1 MLNRLWN
8 KDRLLIL
15 LYAIIKGILVYK
27 LYGIATDISYQL
39 NVAESIFQGHGIH
52 LLQFKDNTYFY
63 SLYLSHP
70 PLTSII
76 IAFFRFFTDSII
88 TADLIFRLF
97 LVLCE
102 SIILFKTLNLI
113 YQNNRKALISL
124 FLILSI
130 YVGHIDR
137 GFTGDYFSFILLLCL
152 FFLTYRFYKK
162 SLISDYY
169 LILVVI
175 LLIPLSKYT
184 ALPFIIFPFSIL
196 FFLKKFRGFEI
207 SRLKLNVI
215 LFVSILA
222 LFEFIMEVKAIGLTQ
237 KVGSFNLNNLSYLTR
252 IDYFWFH
259 GGLNLDRIWKHVM
272 WNIDSMFNFHLLYV
286 HYGQILT
293 LILVFLII
301 RKNVKVILTKD
312 MFLFLIIPII
322 LQCAYLI
329 FLTLNTSP
337 QIGKYGIDSK
347 IWVPIEEAR
356 YYNYLTF
363 ILFLFFM
370 IYLYQ
375 NKIRFFLLLGV
386 LLIFNT
392 FSYKNGIGFIT
403 IRNQFEK
410 YKVNKMDNGVDSK
423 LEARFKI
430 IAP

>member
-8 KDRLLIL
+8 NDRVLIF

-27 LYGIATDISYQL
+27 LYGIATDISLQL
-39 NVAESIFQGHGIH
+39 NVAESLFQGHGIR
-52 LLQFKDNTYFY
+52 LLQFKDNAYFY

-102 SIILFKTLNLI
+102 SIILFKMLTLL
-113 YQNNRKALISL
+113 YQNNRRLVLSL
-124 FLILSI
+124 FLVLSV

-137 GFTGDYFSFILLLCL
+137 GFTGDYLSFIVLLCL

-169 LILVVI
+169 LILVII

-184 ALPFIIFPFSIL
+184 ALPFIIFPFSVL

-215 LFVSILA
+215 LFVSIVELI
-222 LFEFIMEVKAIGLTQ
+222 EFIIKEKAIGLTQ
-237 KVGSFNLNNLSYLTR
+237 KVGSFNLNNLSYLIR

-272 WNIDSMFNFHLLYV
+272 WNMDSRFNFHLLYV
-286 HYGQILT
+286 HYGQIFT
-293 LILVFLII
+293 LILFFLIM
-301 RKNVKVILTKD
+301 RKNFKVLLTKD
-312 MFLFLIIPII
+312 LFLFLVIPII
-322 LQCAYLI
+322 LQCVYLI

-337 QIGKYGIDSK
+337 QIGNYGIDAK

-356 YYNYLTF
+356 YYNFLTF
-363 ILFLFFM
+363 VLFLFMM

-375 NKIRFFLLLGV
+375 NKIRFFLLMGV
-386 LLIFNT
+386 LLIFNA
-392 FSYKNGIGFIT
+392 FSYKHGIGFMT

-410 YKVNKMDNGVDSK
+410 YKVDKMDNEVDSK

-430 IAP
+430 IKP

>member
-1 MLNRLWN
+1 MLNKILN
-8 KDRLLIL
+8 NDRLLIL

-27 LYGIATDISYQL
+27 LYGIATDISLQL
-39 NVAESIFQGHGIH
+39 NVAESIFQGHGIR
-52 LLQFKDNTYFY
+52 LLQFKDNAYFY
-63 SLYLSHP
+63 SFYLSHP

-76 IAFFRFFTDSII
+76 IAFFRFFTDNII

-124 FLILSI
+124 FLILSM

-137 GFTGDYFSFILLLCL
+137 GFTGDYFSFILLLYL

-162 SLISDYY
+162 SIISDCY

-196 FFLKKFRGFEI
+196 FFLKKFRAFEI

-215 LFVSILA
+215 LFFSIVA
-222 LFEFIMEVKAIGLTQ
+222 LIEFIMEVKAIGLTQ
-237 KVGSFNLNNLSYLTR
+237 KVGSINLNNLSYLNR

-272 WNIDSMFNFHLLYV
+272 WNIEGMFNFHLLYV
-286 HYGQILT
+286 HYGQIFT
-293 LILVFLII
+293 LILFFLII
-301 RKNVKVILTKD
+301 RKNFKVLLTKD
-312 MFLFLIIPII
+312 LFLFLVIPII

-337 QIGKYGIDSK
+337 QIGNYGIDNK

-356 YYNYLTF
+356 YYNFLTF
-363 ILFLFFM
+363 ILFLFLM
-370 IYLYQ
+370 IDLYQ
-375 NKIRFFLLLGV
+375 NKIRFFLLMGV
-386 LLIFNT
+386 LLIFNA
-392 FSYKNGIGFIT
+392 FCYKHGFGFTT

-410 YKVNKMDNGVDSK
+410 YKVNKMNNEVDSK
-423 LEARFKI
+423 LAARFKI

>member
-8 KDRLLIL
+8 IDRFLIL
-15 LYAIIKGILVYK
+15 LYATIKGILVYK
-27 LYGIATDISYQL
+27 LYGIATDISLQL
-39 NVAESIFQGHGIH
+39 NVAESIFQGHGIR
-52 LLQFKDNTYFY
+52 LLQFKDNAYFY

-113 YQNNRKALISL
+113 YQNNRKAIIYL
-124 FLILSI
+124 FLIMSI

-137 GFTGDYFSFILLLCL
+137 GFTGDYFTFILLLYL

-162 SLISDYY
+162 SITTDYY

-175 LLIPLSKYT
+175 LLIPLTKYT
-184 ALPFIIFPFSIL
+184 ALPFIIFPFSI
-196 FFLKKFRGFEI
+196 FFLLKKFRGFEI
-207 SRLKLNVI
+207 SWLKLNVI
-215 LFVSILA
+215 LFVSIVA
-222 LFEFIMEVKAIGLTQ
+222 LIEFIMEVKAIGLTQ
-237 KVGSFNLNNLSYLTR
+237 KVGSFNLNNLSYLSR

-272 WNIDSMFNFHLLYV
+272 WNMDSMFNFHLLYV
-286 HYGQILT
+286 HYGQIFT
-293 LILVFLII
+293 LILFFLIM
-301 RKNVKVILTKD
+301 RKNFKVLLTKD
-312 MFLFLIIPII
+312 LFLFLIIPII

-337 QIGKYGIDSK
+337 QFGYGIDNK
-347 IWVPIEEAR
+347 FWVPIEEAR
-356 YYNYLTF
+356 YYNFLTF
-363 ILFLFFM
+363 ILFLFM
-370 IYLYQ
+370 IIYLYQ
-375 NKIRFFLLLGV
+375 NKIRFFLLVGV
-386 LLIFNT
+386 LLIFNA
-392 FSYKNGIGFIT
+392 FNYKHGIGFIT
-403 IRNQFEK
+403 IRKQFEK
-410 YKVNKMDNGVDSK
+410 YKVNKMDNEVDSK

-430 IAP
+430 ILP